1 MKIKLTTD
9 IMYKI
14 LGGEERCVREEIPVS
29 KFCATY
35 NWYAPDFKL
44 DNDLQMAAFLAQV
57 LTETGNLKHFSENLN
72 YSAKRLME
80 VWPKKFNNPTLA
92 RVYANDPQMIANFV
106 YANRM
111 GNGSPG
117 SGDGY
122 RYRGRGCIMLTGKTN
137 YAVCLLY
144 LERAYKMSLL
154 PCDIEKFPA
163 ALISAMWFWQYVDM
177 YKYAASGMINTIT
190 TKVTGGAAQPERVKL
205 YNRIRQILE
214 TEVK

>member
-9 IMYKI
+9 ILYKI
-14 LGGEERCVREEIPVS
+14 LGGEERCIREEIPVA

-35 NWYAPDFKL
+35 NWYAPDFGL

-57 LTETGNLKHFSENLN
+57 LYETGNLKHFSENLN

-80 VWPKKFNNPTLA
+80 VWPKRFTPTLA
-92 RVYANDPQMIANFV
+92 QEYENDPQKIANYV

-111 GNGSPG
+111 GNGG
-117 SGDGY
+117 ENTGDGY

-137 YAVCLLY
+137 YTVCLLY
-144 LERAYKMSLL
+144 LEKTYKMSLL

-177 YKYAASGMINTIT
+177 YNYAASGMINTIT
-190 TKVTGGAAQPERVKL
+190 TRVTGGAAQPERARL
-205 YNRIRQILE
+205 YNRILQILE
-214 TEVK
+214 NAVK

>member
-9 IMYKI
+9 ILYKI

-35 NWYAPDFKL
+35 NWYAPDFGL

-57 LTETGNLKHFSENLN
+57 LSETGNLKHFSENLN
-72 YSAKRLME
+72 YSARRLME
-80 VWPKKFNNPTLA
+80 VWPKRFTPSLA
-92 RVYANDPQMIANFV
+92 QEYEHDAQKIANYV

-111 GNGSPG
+111 GNGG
-117 SGDGY
+117 ENTGDGF

-137 YAVCLLY
+137 YTVCLLY

-177 YKYAASGMINTIT
+177 YNYAASGMINTIT
-190 TKVTGGAAQPERVKL
+190 TRVTGGAAQPERARL
-205 YNRIRQILE
+205 YNRILQILE
-214 TEVK
+214 NAVK